1 MISSQEVERFRKKYN
16 ITPATVEL
24 QKAPSYLARVG
35 SSIKSEVIGAG
46 KAVQRGAELMQQGKP
61 IQGAARAGLGSVG
74 GAIRTA
80 FTPISEA
87 IAPGVQKG
95 INVVSDNPLIQAFA
109 SNPRVSSFLD
119 TVFGGVQQAEQWA
132 TQHPDAAANLK
143 DTFDIATAIVGTQS
157 AKPVGQGAA
166 SAVKTSAKTVAKV
179 PGVVARKA
187 EGVLGDQ
194 PAKIMQRVARISK
207 GKQAKFEKVA
217 GESVGE
223 YLTQRGIFGDIDDIS
238 SQLYTKFSQSK
249 QSADD
254 ALSQLTGTYEPP
266 AIKTALKE
274 LGARETRVSA
284 EGAPSPNLSR
294 VVELTGK
301 VNTKGLNMSEIN
313 EIKRLYERSVKLD
326 FLKQNLP
333 EGIARANNI
342 DNAIRNWQFKQAE
355 TLGLKNLPEI
365 NKETRLAKQLL
376 DDIGAEYAGAAGNN
390 AITLTD
396 WILLSGGDPTA
407 IAGFLTKKTFS
418 SKKVQSAIAKVLN
431 QGKSVKGAV
440 KPDIGQSKVPQLQA
454 GKKGGTPEVNVPM
467 KMPAPYSAEKGVSR
481 DIKKK
486 IDNSLFAEARKYK
499 SAEEFVKAQ
508 GKTTDEVVNLGND
521 VPKKYSDALFRREKV
536 DLNELS
542 QSDHFDKGEYKQ
554 PYFKEMMSDVKNGKE
569 LPPII
574 VDKNGSVIDGN
585 HRLESY
591 LKSGNDFQYI
601 YREIPQTKSQL
612 TDIYNQAKSSAKKSK
627 R

>member
-1 MISSQEVERFRKKYN
+1 M
-16 ITPATVEL
+16 
-24 QKAPSYLARVG
+24 
-35 SSIKSEVIGAG
+35 
-46 KAVQRGAELMQQGKP
+46 
-61 IQGAARAGLGSVG
+61 
-74 GAIRTA
+74 
-80 FTPISEA
+80 
-87 IAPGVQKG
+87 
-95 INVVSDNPLIQAFA
+95 
-109 SNPRVSSFLD
+109 
-119 TVFGGVQQAEQWA
+119 
-132 TQHPDAAANLK
+132 
-143 DTFDIATAIVGTQS
+143 
-157 AKPVGQGAA
+157 
-166 SAVKTSAKTVAKV
+166 
-179 PGVVARKA
+179 VARKA

-223 YLTQRGIFGDIDDIS
+223 YLTKRGIFGNIEDIS
-238 SQLYTKFSQSK
+238 SQLYMKFSKSK

-266 AIKTALKE
+266 VIKTALKE
-274 LGARETRVSA
+274 LVARETRVSA

-301 VNTKGLNMSEIN
+301 VNTKGLTMSEIN
-313 EIKRLYERSVKLD
+313 EVKRLYERSVKLD

-333 EGIARANNI
+333 EGVAKANNI

-396 WILLSGGDPTA
+396 WILLSGGDPIA

-418 SKKVQSAIAKVLN
+418 SKKVQAAIAKVLN
-431 QGKSVKGAV
+431 QGKQVKGEV
-440 KPDIGQSKVPQLQA
+440 KPDIRQSKVPQLQA
-454 GKKGGTPEVNVPM
+454 GEKGSTPKVNVPM

-486 IDNSLFAEARKYK
+486 IDNYLFAEARKYK

-536 DLNELS
+536 DFNELS